1 MSRIMYDAVS
11 WENIPDNA
19 EMVAGYID
27 GPASQWSAEAW
38 ARFPH
43 AVKVRITV
51 NPADNEGDVLDVRSG
66 ATRIPRTRPAGSG
79 AGMPLA
85 PRSSRSSGTE
95 VHAAGRAGGQ
105 PGAPS
110 TACGTS
116 TPPWTVPSRYRARGS
131 HPGVAGGPH
140 APYDMSVVHDDC
152 VASTEL
158 GRVPGPRVAVISA
171 ATAAGPS

>member
-51 NPADNEGDVLDVRSG
+51 NPADNEGDVLDVEQG
-66 ATRIPRTRPAGSG
+66 DANPAD
-79 AGMPLA
+79 A
-85 PRSSRSSGTE
+85 PGWIRRR
-95 VHAAGRAGGQ
+95 HAAGAPFVTIYCNRSTLPAVQACRPGHRVQPVDLHPGRYPAGTGRGRGPVSGRPARAVRHVG
-105 PGAPS
+105 
-110 TACGTS
+110 
-116 TPPWTVPSRYRARGS
+116 RARRL
-131 HPGVAGGPH
+131 
-140 APYDMSVVHDDC
+140 
-152 VASTEL
+152 VASR
-158 GRVPGPRVAVISA
+158 GW
-171 ATAAGPS
+171 AGSRPARTR